1 MLGPFELNF
10 RRRRNQDGVT
20 VWRQVKQRVVWLP
33 TNVDEMPDLFVY
45 LYRGKNFERVCY
57 HRMNALALL
66 QKVLQQGCVAPA
78 AVCSHLS
85 LCMCL
90 MTPGLS

>member
-10 RRRRNQDGVT
+10 RRHRNQDGVT

-66 QKVLQQGCVAPA
+66 QKVLQEACVALLLFA
-78 AVCSHLS
+78 HTSRSVCA
-85 LCMCL
+85 
-90 MTPGLS
+90 